1 MNASRIWVAAPLL
14 AAALWGG
21 MYVVSKWGFETIPPA
36 TLAFLR
42 VLIGA
47 GVLYAVVRMRY
58 PRRRFSRREWYG
70 FGILGLW
77 VALSM
82 ATQFLGT
89 DLTTASE
96 GALLT
101 VLTPVFTVGLGILV
115 LSEPITRRRLV
126 GLAVALGGTVV
137 VVAGQYDLTTIGI
150 GSVVGIVL
158 LVVASVTWAGYT
170 VWGAPLVRRYS
181 ALETATYSTLV
192 AVPLLAIGVPIE
204 WYVRD
209 VTLASMP
216 MTLSIIA
223 AVGYLGV
230 FSTAVAWY
238 CWYKGLEFVDA
249 GTVAVFFY
257 AQPVVGAVL
266 GVVFLEET
274 VGTGFALGAI
284 LMAVGIY
291 LVYTDRFGEIE

>member
-1 MNASRIWVAAPLL
+1 
-14 AAALWGG
+14 

-42 VLIGA
+42 VLLGA
-47 GVLYAVVRMRY
+47 GVLFAVVRVYY
-58 PRRRFSRREWYG
+58 PRRRFSRRDWYG
-70 FGILGLW
+70 FGVLGLW

-82 ATQFLGT
+82 ATQFFGT

-101 VLTPVFTVGLGILV
+101 VLTPVFTFLLGIMI
-115 LSEPITRRRLV
+115 LSEPLTRRRLV
-126 GLAVALGGTVV
+126 GMTVALGGTVV
-137 VVAGQYDLTTIGI
+137 VVGGQYDLTTIGF
-150 GSVVGIVL
+150 GSVLGITL

-170 VWGAPLVRRYS
+170 VWGAPIIRRYS
-181 ALETATYSTLV
+181 ALETATYSTLF

-209 VTLASMP
+209 VSLTSMP
-216 MTLSIIA
+216 VTLPVIA

-230 FSTAVAWY
+230 FSTALAWY
-238 CWYKGLEFVDA
+238 CWYKGIEFVDT
-249 GTVAVFFY
+249 GRVAVFFF

-274 VGTGFALGAI
+274 VGTGFVLGAL

-291 LVYTDRFGEIE
+291 LVYTDRSEGLK